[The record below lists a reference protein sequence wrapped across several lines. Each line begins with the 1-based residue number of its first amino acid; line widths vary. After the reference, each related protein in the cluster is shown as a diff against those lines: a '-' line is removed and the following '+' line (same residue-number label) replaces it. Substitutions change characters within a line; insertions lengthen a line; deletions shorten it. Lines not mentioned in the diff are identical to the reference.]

1 MADISL
7 DIKQP
12 TLDKWLEIGTLG
24 NWTAY
29 NPLNTSQALINKV
42 KTPCL

>member
-1 MADISL
+1 ME
-7 DIKQP
+7 QP

-29 NPLNTSQALINKV
+29 NTLNTYQALIDKA
-42 KTPCL
+42 KTPYP